1 MSADFGATQRSI
13 ANRALTKILL
23 MGLGG
28 STLLHTVAIA
38 GVSYWA
44 RNHPDEQ
51 MEIVEMD
58 RVEVDPEPSPAP
70 STKPIPIPEPKVV
83 KPPVTVSI
91 STPIPVKVPTPQAIS
106 TPIPVVETTKS
117 AAIKPSTAPLSS
129 IISPAANRATPP
141 AKIAA
146 INLQKSNFT
155 PSFPNKLF
163 SDPLPKNSPFKPA
176 IEARTQTPKTLPQ
189 QTKIATRK
197 IENNPPQS
205 SPIKYPQPTT
215 AINQTALVPNDQPA
229 KLAPNSIPDLTDKP
243 PTDEELIPSS
253 PGNTSKLAQT
263 PEREI
268 SSNNQTK
275 SPPGLASDLE
285 SAAKPLLGT
294 RRYANGKK
302 VDPNTSPRNDNL
314 TEVPKNNTQ
323 IDNNNRQAPA
333 PANNNSPVNL
343 GGNLPKRSAIDTNIS
358 NRNSGDRPNRDRDL
372 MGEVPINNTQTARNN
387 GGDNSVKLG
396 NQPNL
401 GGGNQRNS
409 SIGSG
414 LNGNDNSNSGGSN
427 KPNAGTPGNIATG
440 SRNRT
445 SIQCLRNCEI
455 RYPDELEN
463 SDIGKDKI
471 LVKVTIDP
479 NGAVTNA
486 EIDRSSG
493 NQNLDRVTLE
503 GVKQMQLNATGQTRT
518 YRIKV
523 STLLR

>member
-51 MEIVEMD
+51 MEIVEID
-58 RVEVDPEPSPAP
+58 LVEVDPPSPAP
-70 STKPIPIPEPKVV
+70 STKPILIPEPKVI
-83 KPPVTVSI
+83 KPPVTASI
-91 STPIPVKVPTPQAIS
+91 PTPIPVKIPTPKAILTPVPVIKIAKS
-106 TPIPVVETTKS
+106 T
-117 AAIKPSTAPLSS
+117 AIKRST
-129 IISPAANRATPP
+129 SPTTNTVSPTANRANPP
-141 AKIAA
+141 VKIAT
-146 INLQKSNFT
+146 ITPQKSNPT

-163 SDPLPKNSPFKPA
+163 SDPPPKSIPFKPA
-176 IEARTQTPKTLPQ
+176 IEAQTQIPKTSPQ
-189 QTKIATRK
+189 PTKKVTQEID
-197 IENNPPQS
+197 NNPPPS
-205 SPIKYPQPTT
+205 APIKKPQPTT
-215 AINQTALVPNDQPA
+215 VINQTVLAPTSNPV
-229 KLAPNSIPDLTDKP
+229 KLAPKSIPTNNL
-243 PTDEELIPSS
+243 PTDEKLIPSS
-253 PGNTSKLAQT
+253 TGNTSKLAQT
-263 PEREI
+263 TDRTIPSE
-268 SSNNQTK
+268 NQTK
-275 SPPGLASDLE
+275 SPPELASDLGWL
-285 SAAKPLLGT
+285 AKPLSKRVNPDTPPLT
-294 RRYANGKK
+294 A
-302 VDPNTSPRNDNL
+302 NL
-314 TEVPKNNTQ
+314 TEAPKNNTQ

-333 PANNNSPVNL
+333 PANKNSPVNL
-343 GGNLPKRSAIDTNIS
+343 GRNLPKRSEIATNVG
-358 NRNSGDRPNRDRDL
+358 NRDSEDRPNSNRDIMD
-372 MGEVPINNTQTARNN
+372 GTPKNNTQTARNN
-387 GGDNSVKLG
+387 GGNNSVKLG
-396 NQPNL
+396 NQTNL

-427 KPNAGTPGNIATG
+427 KPSAGTPGNIATG

-503 GVKQMQLNATGQTRT
+503 GVKQMQLNATGQTRI

>member
-1 MSADFGATQRSI
+1 MSADFGAIQRSI

-28 STLLHTVAIA
+28 SVLLHTVAIA

-51 MEIVEMD
+51 MEIVEID
-58 RVEVDPEPSPAP
+58 RVEVDPPSPAP

-83 KPPVTVSI
+83 KPPVTASI
-91 STPIPVKVPTPQAIS
+91 PTPIPVKIPTPKAILTPVPVIKIAKS
-106 TPIPVVETTKS
+106 T
-117 AAIKPSTAPLSS
+117 AIKRST
-129 IISPAANRATPP
+129 SPTTNTVSPTANRANPP
-141 AKIAA
+141 VKIAT
-146 INLQKSNFT
+146 ITPQKSNPT

-163 SDPLPKNSPFKPA
+163 SDPPPKSIPFKPA

-197 IENNPPQS
+197 IENNPRQS

-215 AINQTALVPNDQPA
+215 AINQTALVPNDRPA
-229 KLAPNSIPDLTDKP
+229 KLAPKSIPTNNL
-243 PTDEELIPSS
+243 PTNEKLVPSS
-253 PGNTSKLAQT
+253 AGNTSKLAQT
-263 PEREI
+263 TDRFSDRATLPTI
-268 SSNNQTK
+268 PSDNQPQ
-275 SPPGLASDLE
+275 SPPKLASNVGSLPLAE
-285 SAAKPLLGT
+285 PLLQQKPLQK
-294 RRYANGKK
+294 RI
-302 VDPNTSPRNDNL
+302 DPNTPLRNNNL
-314 TEVPKNNTQ
+314 TRSPKNNTQ
-323 IDNNNRQAPA
+323 IANNNRQTPVPA
-333 PANNNSPVNL
+333 ANNNQVGL
-343 GGNLPKRSAIDTNIS
+343 GENPPQRSEIDTNFRNKS
-358 NRNSGDRPNRDRDL
+358 NEDPIG
-372 MGEVPINNTQTARNN
+372 GVPGNNTQIARN
-387 GGDNSVKLG
+387 NSVKLE

-401 GGGNQRNS
+401 GGGNRQNS

-414 LNGNDNSNSGGSN
+414 SNGNDNGNSGGNN
-427 KPNAGTPGNIATG
+427 KPGAGTPGNMATG
-440 SRNRT
+440 SSNRV

-479 NGAVTNA
+479 NGMIINA

-493 NQNLDRVTLE
+493 NQNLDRVTLD
-503 GVKQMQLNATGQTRT
+503 GIKQMQLTATGQTRT
-518 YRIKV
+518 YRIKI